1 MYIITGLGNP
11 GEKYHGTRHNIGFY
25 VIDLLSEIHNIPLNK
40 IKHRAVIGEGY
51 IGDKKVVLAKPQT
64 FMNQSGESLL
74 LMNQWYKPKLEHNI
88 VIYDDIDLDTGVL
101 RIRPS
106 GSAGSHNGM
115 KSVIY
120 QLHSQDFPRIRIGI
134 GKPPEGWELSDYVL
148 ARFRDDEIEIMK
160 KACQRAVNAVETML
174 SHGITDAMNKYN
186 GHNGNG

>member
-115 KSVIY
+115 KSVI
-120 QLHSQDFPRIRIGI
+120 
-134 GKPPEGWELSDYVL
+134 
-148 ARFRDDEIEIMK
+148 
-160 KACQRAVNAVETML
+160 
-174 SHGITDAMNKYN
+174 
-186 GHNGNG
+186 

>member
-106 GSAGSHNGM
+106 GSAGSQNGM

-120 QLHSQDFPRIRIGI
+120 QLHSQDFPRICIGI

-148 ARFRDDEIEIMK
+148 ARFRDDEIE
-160 KACQRAVNAVETML
+160 
-174 SHGITDAMNKYN
+174 
-186 GHNGNG
+186 